1 MKSQTERYTKKQ
13 YEELMGWTT
22 PRLAQVADDMSHVE
36 TLQQT
41 QFTGKDN
48 PEYNLPRYKIR
59 IFGIHGDDIAPA
71 ALPWAYPPFPTS
83 GLRGESVGEPRFPIN
98 TLVYVI
104 KQIDTGNWYI
114 DRVAPNSKGKL
125 SQKKQGKGPQIA
137 SGFQPGSTLFMRPKT
152 QYGSD
157 VQGETVS
164 QRPKGETQQNKD
176 KRKEGD
182 SPILFSWV
190 DNLEDAAEGVQND
203 LEKLIK
209 DIEEGI
215 DDFEEA
221 INEYAKKISKW
232 ITKMMNRV
240 KKLFIRKLEAVIN
253 NALAVNPLSGRFA
266 ANGIKKKII
275 DAIACIFKLMIS
287 NLGNLIG
294 NAITSF
300 IDKIVNVATCVVE
313 NFIGNFIGQ
322 IVGQLSGL
330 INGILGPVSNLF
342 GSIGS
347 LMGSIGSV
355 LKTILSL
362 LECEVGGCIKTDEG
376 PGEAKQEGES
386 LMDYKKRRDKEKKCD
401 SGEDPEVK
409 RWNFNEGGAPKN
421 KSLNIKD
428 IFDKARQVG
437 EDFEALTNVPDNL
450 RNFNFDFNPGS
461 AISDVLTDCYSG
473 PEICGAPQVVFWG
486 GNGSGA
492 AGNAVVN
499 ATGDLLGID
508 IILPGNY
515 SEAPFVSL
523 RDNCGNGGGF
533 TGEAVIGGVGIA
545 TTTFG
550 DGTGIGT
557 TGGLSDLSDPTYDD
571 TNVGTGA
578 GLGVGAIFNIKV
590 KGTPAGNKYVV
601 DGRQQ
606 RTLTLERGKTYIFD
620 QQHFSNGPVGLATTN
635 ISLGDTL
642 YTVEQQAQAGK
653 VHPLRFSEK
662 SDGIWNCDR
671 TNETT
676 SPDPWLLAK
685 DGLSPD
691 DWVLS
696 TDGWSPFLQ
705 NYGVYPS
712 YEVLPGTHVG
722 NWEVEI
728 QETGDYTFEMQ
739 ADNVGT
745 ITWDGVFLGS
755 TDAYAGVAVDL
766 KGPHNTPKFLSVNV
780 TQTGK
785 HTITAS
791 IENTPHS
798 DTTAPRDWDRNPG
811 ALAWVLRDSS
821 GNIVASSI
829 DPFAPQT
836 EEIITNCGVE
846 YTRGVT
852 VDGVPGQIGAYT
864 RIVVNNNTP
873 DTLYYY
879 CNQHSG
885 MGGLINV
892 VTPDA
897 QTVNMHCRDATVEI
911 SEVDG
916 NGKVIAIRN
925 LQGGT
930 GYSAGSTNLITQG
943 GNGTDFTLNVDAVN
957 EGTITLLSINNGGRG
972 YVPGEVVNIICR
984 PSKPTSTT
992 TGIGVT
998 QVIVK
1003 ETGFGYLSKPDGS
1016 QGGMRRTWAG
1026 RCQTTVHRANGN
1038 WDVPYSEGDIITLYP
1053 DDSIKLPSK
1062 PEIYIDEDFDAS
1074 MLPGCIIV
1082 GGSPTAKDMSNFPFG
1097 GKTDFTFSDIDYLN
1111 FIREVYDWEGG
1122 YGIERIDGTD
1132 PSYPAGVA
1140 QWWFYADG
1148 EYLGTFIQEEF
1159 TQVPQFK
1166 IDGILYRLGEYKEGV
1181 STTIEQ
1187 DTSEW
1192 LLAKN
1197 GTSAN
1202 NWVLTDPQGWSPFL
1216 QTYGVYPSY
1225 DVSINTPHRGEWEVE
1240 ITEPGTYTFE
1250 VQADNQGSIN
1260 FDGSFLGSTT
1270 IFDSHNSSTFFTVDN
1285 VTTGTHTIT
1294 GTITNVDN
1302 SYSEWERNPAAFAFV
1317 LRGPSGNIVRTS
1329 LDPFANTTQRIDEPT
1344 KSRFSIKMYEVIT
1357 QEVGD
1362 ISLGDDT
1369 RFFGFKEYTKAQR
1382 MGFSDYDIRTFL
1394 EVNSAT
1400 GSATSDIII
1409 LDDFMKSRLANPNW
1423 GATPDYSVSY
1433 TAPGCPDDGGGECTV
1448 DADCPEG
1455 YVCLNGVCVPV
1466 GQCRVDADCPPNHIC
1481 MDGVCVPESTDTVSG
1496 GEIGGTYPVIACI
1509 DTIYALNPGF
1519 GFDCSK
1525 DTISIVPENGAK
1537 AVIEECDENG
1547 GILKIKIINCGSGY
1561 NEIPDVFIN
1570 TDTGYN
1576 AMLYPVMKFHRP
1588 DIETPEGTNV
1598 LQVIDC
1604 VGNVGSLRRTRI

>member
-22 PRLAQVADDMSHVE
+22 PRLAQIADDISHVE

-41 QFTGKDN
+41 QYTGKDN

-59 IFGIHGDDIAPA
+59 IFGIHSDDIAPE

-83 GLRGESVGEPRFPIN
+83 GLRGESVGFPTFPIN

-104 KQIDTGNWYI
+104 KNLDTGNWYI
-114 DRVAPNSKGKL
+114 DRVVPITKGDL
-125 SQKKQGKGPQIA
+125 PDKKEGKGPSAA
-137 SGFQPGSTLFMRPKT
+137 SGFQPGSTLYIKPET
-152 QYGSD
+152 QYGSKVD
-157 VQGETVS
+157 GETVS
-164 QRPKGETQQNKD
+164 QTANK
-176 KRKEGD
+176 KTKSTNKKESEGRD
-182 SPILFSWV
+182 PILFSWV
-190 DNLEDAAEGVQND
+190 DNLEDAAEGIESD
-203 LEKLIK
+203 LEKLKK
-209 DIEEGI
+209 DIEDGI
-215 DDFEEA
+215 EDFEEA
-221 INEYAKKISKW
+221 VNNYAKKISKW
-232 ITKMMNRV
+232 ITKMMNKV
-240 KKLFIRKLEAVIN
+240 KKKFIRKLEAAIN
-253 NALAVNPLSGRFA
+253 NALTVNPLSGRFA
-266 ANGIKKKII
+266 ANGIKKKIV

-287 NLGNLIG
+287 NLGNLVG

-300 IDKIVNVATCVVE
+300 IDKIVNVATCVVN

-322 IVGQLSGL
+322 ITGQLSSL

-342 GSIGS
+342 GSISS

-355 LKTILSL
+355 LETILSL
-362 LECEVGGCIKTDEG
+362 LECEVGGCIKSDEG
-376 PGEAKQEGES
+376 PGEAKQEGET
-386 LMDYKKRRDKEKKCD
+386 KKEYEDRRDKEKKCD

-409 RWNFNEGGAPKN
+409 RWNFNEGGGPKN
-421 KSLNIKD
+421 KSLDIAD
-428 IFDKARQVG
+428 IFNKAKTVG

-450 RNFNFDFNPGS
+450 KNFNFDFNPGS
-461 AISDVLTDCYSG
+461 ALSDVFSDCYSG

-486 GNGSGA
+486 GNGSGG
-492 AGNAVVN
+492 AGNAVLN

-515 SEAPFVSL
+515 SEEPFVSL
-523 RDNCGNGGGF
+523 QDNCGNGRGF
-533 TGEAVIGGVGIA
+533 TGTTIIGGVGIG

-557 TGGLSDLSDPTYDD
+557 TGGIGDLTDPNYDD

-578 GLGVGAIFNIKV
+578 GLGVGVTFNIKV
-590 KGTPAGNKYVV
+590 KGTPSGNKYVV

-620 QQHFSNGPVGLATTN
+620 QAHFSNGTIAGITTADFQ
-635 ISLGDTL
+635 LGNDL
-642 YTVEQQAQAGK
+642 YSIDQQSEIGK
-653 VHPLRFSEK
+653 IHPLRFSEK
-662 SDGIWNCDR
+662 SDGIHNCDR
-671 TNETT
+671 TNQTT
-676 SPDPWLLAK
+676 TVDSWLLAK
-685 DGLSPD
+685 DGLSSD

-722 NWEVEI
+722 NWEVNI
-728 QETGDYTFEMQ
+728 QDTGDYTFEMQ

-780 TQTGK
+780 TQAGK

-791 IENTPHS
+791 VENTPHS
-798 DTTAPRDWDRNPG
+798 DTTASRDWDKNPG

-821 GNIVASSI
+821 GNIVASSL
-829 DPFAPQT
+829 DSFSPQT
-836 EEIITNCGVE
+836 EEIVSNCGVE
-846 YTRGVT
+846 YERGVT
-852 VDGVPGQIGAYT
+852 VDGVPGNIGAYT

-879 CNQHSG
+879 CENHPQ

-892 VTPDA
+892 VTADA
-897 QTVNMHCRDATVEI
+897 ESYDLNCRNGTVEI
-911 SEVDG
+911 SDVDG

-930 GYSAGSTNLITQG
+930 GYSEGSTNLTTEG
-943 GNGTDFTLNVDAVN
+943 GNGTDFTLNVDRVSS
-957 EGTITLLSINNGGRG
+957 GTITMVSINNGGRG
-972 YVPGEVVNIICR
+972 YSPGEVVNIICG
-984 PSKPTSTT
+984 PHHTTPTT
-992 TGIGVT
+992 TGIGIT

-1003 ETGFGYLSKPDGS
+1003 ETGFGYLGGPDGS
-1016 QGGMRRTWAG
+1016 QGGMNRTWAT

-1038 WDVPYSEGDIITLYP
+1038 WDVPYDEGDVITLYP
-1053 DDSIKLPSK
+1053 DDCIKLPAK
-1062 PEIYIDEDFDAS
+1062 PEICIDEDFDAS
-1074 MLPGCIIV
+1074 MLPGAIIV
-1082 GGSPTAKDMSNFPFG
+1082 GESPTAKDMSDFPFG
-1097 GKTDFTFSDIDYLN
+1097 GKTDFTFSDIDSLK

-1132 PSYPAGVA
+1132 PDYPAGVA

-1148 EYLGTFIQEEF
+1148 EYLGTYIQEEY

-1192 LLAKN
+1192 LVAKD

-1202 NWVLTDPQGWSPFL
+1202 NWVLTDPKGWSPFL

-1225 DVSINTPHRGEWEVE
+1225 NTTINTPHRGEWEVE

-1250 VQADNQGSIN
+1250 VQADNQGSMN
-1260 FDGSFLGSTT
+1260 FDGLFLGSTT
-1270 IFDSHNSSTFFTVDN
+1270 IFESHNSSTFFTVDN
-1285 VTTGTHTIT
+1285 VAPGTHFIT

-1302 SYSEWERNPAAFAFV
+1302 SYSEWEKNPAALGWV

-1344 KSRFSIKMYEVIT
+1344 KSRFSLKMYEVIT
-1357 QEVGD
+1357 KDVGD
-1362 ISLGDDT
+1362 VSLGDDT
-1369 RFFGFKEYTKAQR
+1369 RFFGCKVEYPKAQK

-1394 EVNSAT
+1394 EANP
-1400 GSATSDIII
+1400 DII
-1409 LDDFMKSRLANPNW
+1409 LDDCMKGKLNDSNW
-1423 GATPDYSVSY
+1423 GSTPNYSVSF
-1433 TAPGCPDDGGGECTV
+1433 TAPGCPPSGGECTV
-1448 DADCPEG
+1448 DGDCPPG
-1455 YVCLNGVCVPV
+1455 YICLNGVCVP
-1466 GQCRVDADCPPNHIC
+1466 
-1481 MDGVCVPESTDTVSG
+1481 ESTYG
-1496 GEIGGTYPVIACI
+1496 VIACI
-1509 DTIYALNPGF
+1509 DGIYALNPGF

-1525 DTISIVPENGAK
+1525 DTVTIVPDNGAK
-1537 AVIEECDENG
+1537 AVIEECDEEG
-1547 GILKIKIINCGSGY
+1547 GIIKIKVINCGAGF

-1604 VGNVGSLRRTRI
+1604 VGNVGSLARTRI